1 VASCALGR
9 ADLVG
14 KWFDDQTKDFSA
26 EESRRLFVRLRE
38 SIMCVYPFLGVPACM
53 PACYGMIGVLER
65 KGEVYGDTKR
75 LRKPFMDEEDVQRGK
90 ELRATIYAS
99 AGNSGIFAL
108 MDKYFPDLC
117 KSLLE
122 FPRREISW

>member
-1 VASCALGR
+1 LLKNHKAVASCALGR

-14 KWFDDQTKDFSA
+14 KWFDDVTKESSP
-26 EESRRLFVRLRE
+26 EESKQLFVRLRE
-38 SIMCVYPFLGVPACM
+38 SITCAYPFLGVPACM

-65 KGEVYGDTKR
+65 KGQAYGDMTR
-75 LRKPFMDEEDVQRGK
+75 LRKPFMDESDVEKGQK
-90 ELRATIYAS
+90 LRATIYSS

-117 KSLLE
+117 ESLLG
-122 FPRREISW
+122 